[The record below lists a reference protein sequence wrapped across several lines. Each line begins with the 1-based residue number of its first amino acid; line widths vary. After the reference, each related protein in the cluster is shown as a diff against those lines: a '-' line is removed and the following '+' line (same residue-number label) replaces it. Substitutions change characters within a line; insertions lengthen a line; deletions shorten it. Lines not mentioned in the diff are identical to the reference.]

1 MTKGR
6 GLYPSNP
13 FPKTP
18 KSELMYWRGVGWVQ
32 CDDNSMNIHEINEK
46 KYSKGKKSK
55 RKVALN
61 DDDDEVCIALYVEK
75 IGGEK

>member
-1 MTKGR
+1 M
-6 GLYPSNP
+6 
-13 FPKTP
+13 
-18 KSELMYWRGVGWVQ
+18 Q